1 MSERMFFMMNLF
13 EFFENWYPNTSIVIE
28 TNNGEIFNGLA
39 KDTPSELQRKY
50 WVKAG

>member
-1 MSERMFFMMNLF
+1 MMNLF

-28 TNNGEIFNGLA
+28 TNKGEIFNGLA

-50 WVKAG
+50 WIKSG